1 MLDMTECPDSLVS
14 ALIELLVTSV
24 NKQYSHEA
32 ERLLAA
38 LHVMRPRFR
47 ELHIYDV
54 WLMMGRKRYD
64 DAARTLR
71 DLESQ
76 TLQAPFNAYVAAL
89 LATCLFSLRDPGWQM
104 FANQVLSREEDPE
117 SVRLVNLLMGRKED
131 DTGGARAL
139 AGEERAAGRPQDR
152 GERSPFSTT
161 HFLRV

>member
-1 MLDMTECPDSLVS
+1 VLDMTECPDSLVS

-24 NKQYSHEA
+24 NKQYNHEA
-32 ERLLAA
+32 ERLLSA

-71 DLESQ
+71 DMESQ

-104 FANQVLSREEDPE
+104 FANQVLAGEADPE
-117 SVRLVNLLMGRKED
+117 STRLVNLLMGRKED
-131 DTGGARAL
+131 EDVPRAL
-139 AGEERAAGRPQDR
+139 TGADRSAGHSP
-152 GERSPFSTT
+152 ERSTDRSPYSTT

>member
-1 MLDMTECPDSLVS
+1 MTECPDSLVS

-71 DLESQ
+71 DMESQ

-104 FANQVLSREEDPE
+104 FANQVLAGEADPE
-117 SVRLVNLLMGRKED
+117 STRLVNLLMGRKED
-131 DTGGARAL
+131 EDVPRAL
-139 AGEERAAGRPQDR
+139 TGADRSAGHSP
-152 GERSPFSTT
+152 ERSTDRSPYSTT

>member
-47 ELHIYDV
+47 ELHISDV
-54 WLMMGRKRYD
+54 WLMMGRKEE
-64 DAARTLR
+64 DAG
-71 DLESQ
+71 
-76 TLQAPFNAYVAAL
+76 AAL
-89 LATCLFSLRDPGWQM
+89 ITNERDADRSTGRSSE
-104 FANQVLSREEDPE
+104 LSPY
-117 SVRLVNLLMGRKED
+117 
-131 DTGGARAL
+131 
-139 AGEERAAGRPQDR
+139 
-152 GERSPFSTT
+152 STT